1 MAILSWIGVKSGRK
15 GTGINGRKNR
25 NGPVAYGSIIL
36 FYQVRFPEITS
47 KYKTVFLLFSNRTD
61 EIQLRVVFPHK
72 FPRILEKER
81 I

>member
-25 NGPVAYGSIIL
+25 NGPVAYCSIIL
-36 FYQVRFPEITS
+36 FYQVRFPEITP
-47 KYKTVFLLFSNRTD
+47 KYKTVFLRRRWD
-61 EIQLRVVFPHK
+61 EIQMRVVFPRK